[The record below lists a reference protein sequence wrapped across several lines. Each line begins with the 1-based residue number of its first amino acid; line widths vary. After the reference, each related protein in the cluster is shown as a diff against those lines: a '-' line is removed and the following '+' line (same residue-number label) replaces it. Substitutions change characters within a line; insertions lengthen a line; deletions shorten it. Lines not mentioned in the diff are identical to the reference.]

1 MRQQLEEAEDE
12 LQMAED
18 ARLRLEVMHTYT
30 HTQCYKTEG
39 ERKGGVNTALV

>member
-18 ARLRLEVMHTYT
+18 ARLRLEVMHT
-30 HTQCYKTEG
+30 HTQYYKTEG